1 MWQRILAIF
10 LLGGVILILGAVS
23 TELSWQANLRS
34 MAMVVGGTFLATLIA
49 YPWDRFKEMGRSL
62 RAAFSTESVSLET
75 YIDQIVSLARDSRFK
90 GVRVLEARAKETG
103 NDFLRLGIELAADGR
118 SRFETREAL
127 EKEYEIYLSNREAQV
142 NILATMARLAPA
154 FGLAGTL
161 IGLIRMLN
169 QLSDPSSLGLG
180 MSLALLTTLYGILLA
195 NILLQPLARKLR
207 EFTRQE
213 TLVMAMITE
222 GVLGI
227 LNQDHPSLIDHRLR
241 SLFLEKRTKV
251 LGPLSG
257 SKPVDKK
264 ESGTDLDRAGWLAG
278 R

>member
-49 YPWDRFKEMGRSL
+49 YPWARFKEMGRSL
-62 RAAFSTESVSLET
+62 RAAFSTESISPET

-195 NILLQPLARKLR
+195 NVLLQPLARKLR

-257 SKPVDKK
+257 SRPAGKK
-264 ESGTDLDRAGWLAG
+264 ESGADLDRAGWLAG